1 MTRGG
6 VCTRFARRIAA
17 FVATTLVTA
26 TVALAADVYL
36 APASFLETAFD
47 GDVPPAQRLWLTA
60 PVKAPV
66 RDILG
71 HDLGS
76 LRIRYWQRD
85 ERTAWILEE
94 IGKDQP
100 ITTGLVV
107 DAGHLSDVQVL
118 IYRESRGWEV
128 RYPAFTDQFKGAVLN
143 EGMRLDRHIDG
154 ITGATMSVDALT
166 RLARLALYFHT
177 RTDT

>member
-1 MTRGG
+1 MTAWVRIGC
-6 VCTRFARRIAA
+6 VRRIAA
-17 FVATTLVTA
+17 FVIA
-26 TVALAADVYL
+26 TVVTVSVAFAADVYL
-36 APASFLETAFD
+36 APAAFLESAFD
-47 GDVPPAQRLWLTA
+47 GDVPAARRLWLTG
-60 PVKAPV
+60 PVKTRV

-76 LRIRYWQRD
+76 LRIRYWQRG

-128 RYPAFTDQFKGAVLN
+128 RYPAFTDQFKGAVLDD
-143 EGMRLDRHIDG
+143 GMRLDRHIDG

-177 RTDT
+177 QTET

>member
-1 MTRGG
+1 MRKNVRSG
-6 VCTRFARRIAA
+6 FARRL
-17 FVATTLVTA
+17 ATLVVTGFVTA
-26 TVALAADVYL
+26 TVAFAADVYL
-36 APASFLETAFD
+36 APASFLAGAFD
-47 GDVPPAQRLWLTA
+47 GDVPPAQRLWLTG
-60 PVKAPV
+60 PVKDGV

-76 LRIRYWQRD
+76 LRIRYWQRG

-107 DAGHLSDVQVL
+107 DAGHLSDVEVL

-128 RYPAFTDQFKGAVLN
+128 RYPAFTDQFKGAILD
-143 EGMRLDRHIDG
+143 EGLRLDRHIDG

-177 RTDT
+177 QANT

>member
-1 MTRGG
+1 MSALLGTT
-6 VCTRFARRIAA
+6 VLAVSAVMAA
-17 FVATTLVTA
+17 E
-26 TVALAADVYL
+26 VYL
-36 APASFLETAFD
+36 APALFLEQTFD
-47 GDVPPAQRLWLTA
+47 DSVPVPQRLWLTG
-60 PVKAPV
+60 PVKTGV
-66 RDILG
+66 REIMG

-76 LRIRYWQRD
+76 LRVRYWRSG

-107 DAGHLSDVQVL
+107 ESGQLTDVRIL

-128 RYPAFTDQFKGAVLN
+128 RYPAFTDQFRGAALA
-143 EGMRLDRHIDG
+143 EGLALDRHIDG

-166 RLARLALYFHT
+166 RLARLALYLHQQSES
-177 RTDT
+177 

>member
-1 MTRGG
+1 MRRDVRSG
-6 VCTRFARRIAA
+6 FAGRLATFVVTA
-17 FVATTLVTA
+17 FVTA
-26 TVALAADVYL
+26 TVAFAADVYL
-36 APASFLETAFD
+36 APASFLSGAFD
-47 GDVPPAQRLWLTA
+47 GEVPPAQRLWLTG
-60 PVKAPV
+60 PVKASV

-76 LRIRYWQRD
+76 LRVRYWQRG
-85 ERTAWILEE
+85 ERTVWILEE

-128 RYPAFTDQFKGAVLN
+128 RYPAFTDQFKGAILN
-143 EGMRLDRHIDG
+143 DKLRLDRHIDG

-177 RTDT
+177 RTET

>member
-1 MTRGG
+1 MIRGARARFTR
-6 VCTRFARRIAA
+6 RLAA
-17 FVATTLVTA
+17 FVVTALVTA

-36 APASFLETAFD
+36 APATFLETAF
-47 GDVPPAQRLWLTA
+47 GGEVPPAQRLWLTG
-60 PVKAPV
+60 PVKTTV

-76 LRIRYWQRD
+76 LRIRYWQRG

-128 RYPAFTDQFKGAVLN
+128 RYPAFTDQFKGAVLDD
-143 EGMRLDRHIDG
+143 GMRLDRHIDG

-166 RLARLALYFHT
+166 RLARLALYFHA
-177 RTDT
+177 RTES

>member
-1 MTRGG
+1 MRTG
-6 VCTRFARRIAA
+6 VRSGFAHRLATVAVAA
-17 FVATTLVTA
+17 CVTA
-26 TVALAADVYL
+26 TVAFAADVYL
-36 APASFLETAFD
+36 APASFLAGAFD
-47 GDVPPAQRLWLTA
+47 GDVPPAQRLWLTG
-60 PVKAPV
+60 PVKAAV

-76 LRIRYWQRD
+76 LRVRYWQRG

-100 ITTGLVV
+100 ITTGLIV
-107 DAGHLSDVQVL
+107 DAGHLADVEVL

-128 RYPAFTDQFKGAVLN
+128 RYPAFTDQFKGAVLDD
-143 EGMRLDRHIDG
+143 GLRLDRHIDG

-166 RLARLALYFHT
+166 RLARLALYFHAQT
-177 RTDT
+177 ET